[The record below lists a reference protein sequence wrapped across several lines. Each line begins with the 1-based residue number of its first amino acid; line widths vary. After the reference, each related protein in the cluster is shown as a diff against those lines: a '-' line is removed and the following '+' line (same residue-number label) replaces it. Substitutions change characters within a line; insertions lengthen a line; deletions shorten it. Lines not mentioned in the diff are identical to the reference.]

1 MPQIPPAGMSQ
12 VIPYLFYKD
21 LPQAMDWL
29 QKAFG
34 FERVLIHPTGNER
47 HHGEMRSFVGSG
59 SAQAQPASTALPRVV
74 QRYSNVKR
82 GD

>member
-1 MPQIPPAGMSQ
+1 MLQIPPAGMSQ
-12 VIPYLFYKD
+12 VV
-21 LPQAMDWL
+21 PQAMDWL

-74 QRYSNVKR
+74 QRYSNVK
-82 GD
+82 